1 MTDPTPDSTPTDGP
15 IRVLIADDDAL
26 VRGGIRFVLSMV
38 QGIDVQW
45 EAGDGAEA
53 VTTAL
58 QHRPD
63 VVLMDVQMP
72 GTDGLTALVK
82 LRAAWPEA
90 VVIILTTFGESDYVT
105 RALAG
110 GAAGFLLKDAA
121 ADDLA
126 RAIKAAA
133 NGDAFLSPAVTRQL
147 LDGMSTPTPAK
158 AATPESSKAPGIE
171 LPEFAEKG
179 MAELSAREREVLV
192 LVAQGL
198 SNATI
203 SNQLW
208 ISEATVK
215 THVSRVLTKLGC
227 ENRVQAALIAHRLG
241 LMQG

>member
-1 MTDPTPDSTPTDGP
+1 MTDAPV
-15 IRVLIADDDAL
+15 RVLIADDDAL

-38 QGIDVQW
+38 EGIDVRW

-53 VTTAL
+53 VVLAL
-58 QHRPD
+58 EHRPD

-72 GTDGLTALVK
+72 GTDGLTALLK

-90 VVIILTTFGESDYVT
+90 VVIILTTFGESDYIT

-126 RAIKAAA
+126 RAIRAAA

-147 LDGMSTPTPAK
+147 LDGMSAPSGAPVV
-158 AATPESSKAPGIE
+158 PEASRAPGIE
-171 LPEFAEKG
+171 VPEFAAKG
-179 MAELSAREREVLV
+179 LAELSAREREVLV

-198 SNATI
+198 SNAAI
-203 SNQLW
+203 STQLW

-241 LMQG
+241 LMQS

>member
-1 MTDPTPDSTPTDGP
+1 MTDAPV
-15 IRVLIADDDAL
+15 RVLIADDDAL

-38 QGIDVQW
+38 EGIDVAW

-53 VTTAL
+53 VEKAL
-58 QHRPD
+58 EHRPD

-72 GTDGLTALVK
+72 GTDGLTALIR
-82 LRAAWPEA
+82 LRESWPEA

-121 ADDLA
+121 AEDLA
-126 RAIKAAA
+126 RAVRAAA

-147 LDGMSTPTPAK
+147 LDGLNAPTPA
-158 AATPESSKAPGIE
+158 ASPRASTQASPAPGIE

-179 MAELSAREREVLV
+179 LRELSAREREVLV

-198 SNATI
+198 SNAAI
-203 SNQLW
+203 STQLW

-241 LMQG
+241 VVRN

>member
-1 MTDPTPDSTPTDGP
+1 MSDP

-26 VRGGIRFVLSMV
+26 VRGGIKFVLSMV
-38 QGIDVQW
+38 QGIEVLW

-53 VTTAL
+53 VDTAL
-58 QHRPD
+58 RHRPD

-72 GTDGLTALVK
+72 GTDGLTALTS
-82 LRAAWPEA
+82 LRAQWPEA

-121 ADDLA
+121 PDDLG
-126 RAIKAAA
+126 RAIRAAA

-147 LDGMSTPTPAK
+147 LDGMNTTAPRAVPAGTP
-158 AATPESSKAPGIE
+158 APGIAV
-171 LPEFAEKG
+171 PEFAARGLE
-179 MAELSAREREVLV
+179 ELSAREREVLV

-198 SNATI
+198 SNAAI
-203 SNQLW
+203 STQLW

-227 ENRVQAALIAHRLG
+227 DNRVQAALIAHRFG
-241 LMQG
+241 LVQN

>member
-1 MTDPTPDSTPTDGP
+1 MTDAPV
-15 IRVLIADDDAL
+15 RVLIADDDAL

-38 QGIDVQW
+38 EGIDVAW

-53 VTTAL
+53 VEKAL
-58 QHRPD
+58 EHRPD

-72 GTDGLTALVK
+72 GTDGLTALIR
-82 LRAAWPEA
+82 LRESWPEA

-121 ADDLA
+121 AEDLA
-126 RAIKAAA
+126 RAVRAAA

-147 LDGMSTPTPAK
+147 LDGLNAPAP
-158 AATPESSKAPGIE
+158 AASPAASPAPGIE

-179 MAELSAREREVLV
+179 LKELSAREREVLV

-198 SNATI
+198 SNAAI
-203 SNQLW
+203 STQLW

-241 LMQG
+241 VVRN

>member
-1 MTDPTPDSTPTDGP
+1 MTEPLPDPPV
-15 IRVLIADDDAL
+15 RVLIADDDAL
-26 VRGGIRFVLSMV
+26 VRGGIRFVLSMAP
-38 QGIDVQW
+38 GIEVRW
-45 EAGDGAEA
+45 EASDGAQA
-53 VTTAL
+53 AAL
-58 QHRPD
+58 ALEHRPD

-72 GTDGLTALVK
+72 GTDGLTGLTR

-126 RAIKAAA
+126 RAVRAAA

-147 LDGMSTPTPAK
+147 LDGLNSPS
-158 AATPESSKAPGIE
+158 AAPPAPGIA
-171 LPEFAEKG
+171 LPEFAAKG
-179 MAELSAREREVLV
+179 LEELSAREREVLV

-198 SNATI
+198 SNAAI
-203 SNQLW
+203 SAQLF

-215 THVSRVLTKLGC
+215 SHVSRVLTKLGC
-227 ENRVQAALIAHRLG
+227 DNRVQAALIAHRLG
-241 LMQG
+241 VVRN

>member
-1 MTDPTPDSTPTDGP
+1 MSQPTPEPTDPQGP

-38 QGIDVQW
+38 EGIDVLW

-53 VTTAL
+53 ITEAL
-58 QHRPD
+58 RHRPD

-82 LRAAWPEA
+82 LRQAWPEA

-126 RAIKAAA
+126 RAIRAAA

-147 LDGMSTPTPAK
+147 LDGMSTPAAART
-158 AATPESSKAPGIE
+158 ATPDAAPGIV

-179 MAELSAREREVLV
+179 LEELSAREREVLV

-198 SNATI
+198 SNAAI
-203 SNQLW
+203 SSQLW

-241 LMQG
+241 LVQN

>member
-1 MTDPTPDSTPTDGP
+1 MTDPTPAPEGP

-38 QGIDVQW
+38 QGIDVLW

-53 VTTAL
+53 VNVAL
-58 QHRPD
+58 KQRPD

-147 LDGMSTPTPAK
+147 LDGMSTPSKPAS
-158 AATPESSKAPGIE
+158 PGSSPAPGIE
-171 LPEFAEKG
+171 IPEFAAKG
-179 MAELSAREREVLV
+179 LEELSAREREVLV

-203 SNQLW
+203 SSQLW

-241 LMQG
+241 LVQN